1 MQQRNLK
8 VGGWVGRGCASKAHG
23 HDKNPCRPRHL
34 LVSHQMSFH
43 ILKIV
48 LLIGLVVQTLGRLPV
63 QCTEGKH
70 RSHPPLEECY
80 QRKRSEPGQRWST
93 EPVNL
98 GNSMKCDL
106 GLYLHVLFFLF
117 LFDSLFIGL
126 LVCLFVCLISFCL
139 FDWLFDSL
147 FVWFFLCFIFC
158 LYVCFIFV
166 YLFVYLYK
174 VFPSDVRNP
183 KFIWHFCAFTLYT
196 SK

>member
-126 LVCLFVCLISFCL
+126 LVCLFDIFWLVWLIVWFFICLVLSLFYFLFICLFHFCL
-139 FDWLFDSL
+139 FVCLFIQGFS
-147 FVWFFLCFIFC
+147 FRCQKSK
-158 LYVCFIFV
+158 V
-166 YLFVYLYK
+166 YLTLLRLY
-174 VFPSDVRNP
+174 SL
-183 KFIWHFCAFTLYT
+183 HF
-196 SK
+196 K